1 MDELA
6 EFASSNLAF
15 KSSFKFFR
23 LEIDSLQADN
33 SEVNSSFFLVSR
45 ARAF

>member
-1 MDELA
+1 MDEL
-6 EFASSNLAF
+6 EKFASYNLAF